1 MAKLDVGVGDEFPAR
16 DVGEDE
22 GPEVHHHHYYRRYRG
37 YRRPGGWLR
46 VILWIVLISTFFRL
60 LNYLTNPWSN
70 DWGGRHGPAYGW
82 WDGPAGAPFFP
93 VSGMIGSVLI
103 VAFILW
109 LLRGRDGTDA
119 R

>member
-22 GPEVHHHHYYRRYRG
+22 GPEVHHHHYYRRDRG